1 MEDKKIIALI
11 RAGKREKPIAFLYK
25 EYPKIEAHALQMGLS
40 KEVAQEIFND
50 SLILLIEKV
59 EHPQFVLS
67 SKLSTFLYG
76 INHFLVKNELKKQ
89 QKSSNI
95 EWTEVLEF
103 SESILEYDFE
113 KEEKLKRMEA
123 VLAQISEK
131 CQQIVRLFYF
141 ERKSMDAIAAELKFT
156 SMNSAKTQKYKC
168 IEQAIALAKS
178 TPNYTETSI
187 STH

>member
-11 RAGKREKPIAFLYK
+11 RAEKREKPIALLYK

-59 EHPQFVLS
+59 ENPQFVIS

-76 INHFLVKNELKKQ
+76 INHFLAKNELKKQ
-89 QKSSNI
+89 HKISSV

-103 SESILEYDFE
+103 SDHILEYDFD
-113 KEEKLKRMEA
+113 KEEKLKRMET
-123 VLAQISEK
+123 VLTQISEK
-131 CQQIVRLFYF
+131 CQRIFHLFYF
-141 ERKSMDAIAAELKFT
+141 ERKSMDAIAAELKYT
-156 SMNSAKTQKYKC
+156 NTNSAKTQKYKC
-168 IEQAIALAKS
+168 IEHAIALSKR
-178 TPNYTETSI
+178 TPNLTETSI